1 MAPVNFTYILL
12 QVFFLVVFKKS
23 FSYGSKPNIILILA
37 DDLGY
42 GDLASSGHPT
52 SMSPNL
58 DKLAATSLDLNSS
71 ICLWT
76 LKKSLLKSTV
86 CFSSSCIRVLHLF
99 LWFSQLSS
107 GAIFNRSFCG
117 CGIGLALDSK

>member
-1 MAPVNFTYILL
+1 MSPVNFTYILL

-58 DKLAATSLDLNSS
+58 DKLAATSLDL
-71 ICLWT
+71 
-76 LKKSLLKSTV
+76 KSFYTASAVCSPSRAAILTGISAYLL
-86 CFSSSCIRVLHLF
+86 
-99 LWFSQLSS
+99 
-107 GAIFNRSFCG
+107 
-117 CGIGLALDSK
+117 